1 MIHLVAA
8 ITFSSLIV
16 LSFKLFDR
24 FKIDVFQAV
33 TVNYLVAVAYGL
45 LTSPSVPAPAEI
57 ATMSWLPFALA
68 NGLFFIMVISMFGLS
83 TQRVGIALTS
93 VSSKMSVV
101 WPVLLGFLIL
111 GESAS
116 GWRLAGIAA
125 ALTAF
130 YLTFRKKGTPLFQTK
145 PSWLPLLL
153 FCATGINDS
162 LMKYAESHHMNQHQT
177 TYLLVVFATALLL
190 GIGLLAVRHFKPNR
204 PHYQWR
210 NLLGGIAL
218 GIFNWLSTLMMIR
231 AMASFDSSVLFPVFN
246 ASIVTIAALMGF
258 IFFGER
264 LKPVNW
270 AGIALAIAAIV
281 LTAG

>member
-1 MIHLVAA
+1 MYFLIAA

-33 TVNYLVAVAYGL
+33 VVNYVVAIAYGL
-45 LTSPSVPAPAEI
+45 LTSSSVPDPVEI
-57 ATMSWLPFALA
+57 PSMTWFPYALA
-68 NGLFFIMVISMFGLS
+68 NGLFFILVISMFGLS

-101 WPVLLGFLIL
+101 WPVLVGFLLL
-111 GESAS
+111 GETAT
-116 GWRLAGIAA
+116 WLRVAGIAA

-130 YLTFRKKGTPLFQTK
+130 YLTFRKKEEPLFSRNR
-145 PSWLPLLL
+145 SWLPLLL
-153 FCATGINDS
+153 FLSTGINDS
-162 LMKYAESHHMNQHQT
+162 LMKYAEKHHMGHHQT
-177 TYLLVVFATALLL
+177 TYLLVVFAAALVL
-190 GIGLLAVRHFKPNR
+190 GTGLLVFRHFQTPR

-210 NLLGGIAL
+210 NLAGGVVLGV
-218 GIFNWLSTLMMIR
+218 FNWLSTLMMIR
-231 AMASFDSSVLFPVFN
+231 AMPSFDSAVLFPVFN
-246 ASIVTIAALMGF
+246 ASIVTLAALLGF
-258 IFFGER
+258 FFFGER

-270 AGIALAIAAIV
+270 AGIALALAAIV